1 MISKV
6 SYRLVDRLEL
16 VEEAVSWNDGAL
28 GNESRAIDVVGV
40 LLEKAVPVL
49 WKGRQQA
56 RANRKQ
62 TNTTME
68 VATFMD
74 VSVNESIT
82 LMENLLF

>member
-1 MISKV
+1 MIFKV

-16 VEEAVSWNDGAL
+16 VEEAVSWNDGTL
-28 GNESRAIDVVGV
+28 SNECRAIDVVGM

-56 RANRKQ
+56 RVHRKKKDI
-62 TNTTME
+62 TME
-68 VATFMD
+68 VATFMEL
-74 VSVNESIT
+74 SVNESIT